1 LGINLVRQTYLHQCD
16 DCGTFWEQRERFA
29 DTVSAG
35 DAMRLYPEFV
45 EE

>member
-35 DAMRLYPEFV
+35 DAMRLYLEFV
-45 EE
+45 ED